1 MTMNVAEY
9 GSQRWEKP
17 LKVNFET
24 IIRGLKNNIF
34 DWDQVWNPFHIHIC
48 KNHLQRK
55 NGEQKLMEKML
66 FDICALPIIE
76 PNDYFV
82 PLHW

>member
-34 DWDQVWNPFHIHIC
+34 DWDQV
-48 KNHLQRK
+48 
-55 NGEQKLMEKML
+55 
-66 FDICALPIIE
+66 
-76 PNDYFV
+76 
-82 PLHW
+82 